1 MTIKGNVCCPEWDRA
16 GWKVRLPFGF
26 RQLGFIGHDIVN
38 AYRKDPALYGKP
50 LGFLELLT
58 YAGIWA
64 IVFHR
69 VAHLLYA
76 LGIPF
81 IPRLISQ
88 TARFFTG
95 IEIHPGARIGR
106 GFFIDHGN
114 GVVIGETTV
123 IGDNVF
129 LYHQVTLG
137 SRGGM
142 EPGKRHPTVGN
153 NVVIG
158 AGARVLGALTIG
170 DNAVIGAS
178 SVVLKDI
185 PEGSVAAGNPAI
197 IIKNLPR
204 IREAAGV

>member
-1 MTIKGNVCCPEWDRA
+1 
-16 GWKVRLPFGF
+16 
-26 RQLGFIGHDIVN
+26 
-38 AYRKDPALYGKP
+38 
-50 LGFLELLT
+50 
-58 YAGIWA
+58 
-64 IVFHR
+64 
-69 VAHLLYA
+69 
-76 LGIPF
+76 
-81 IPRLISQ
+81 
-88 TARFFTG
+88 
-95 IEIHPGARIGR
+95 
-106 GFFIDHGN
+106 
-114 GVVIGETTV
+114 
-123 IGDNVF
+123 
-129 LYHQVTLG
+129 
-137 SRGGM
+137 M